1 MRAKSGY
8 SINTEIDVNTTSARV
23 AAIYLGVLGAAVFIV
38 QPGFVQGLVANLG
51 FSEQEAG
58 YIASAEQWGIAVTC
72 VAMALGLHRAGW
84 RRLLRASV
92 LLFVVGNLASMTWPG
107 FLPLAGSRFAA
118 GLGAGGLI
126 SLTFTI
132 LGLTRHPDRNF
143 GLLITAVLSYGA
155 VGLWLVPILLASI
168 GMQGILLFFTVFS
181 ASGWFAIG
189 YLPASGVLGAQLA
202 AATSL
207 STALRWVAVVAMFAF
222 FLAEG
227 SVWAYLFL
235 MGLEAGVAEQQV
247 ADSLTLSQI
256 LGIGGALLTVMLGSR
271 LGRSLP
277 LLLGIGGCAMSC
289 FFLFGSFSASVY
301 LAAVCLNNFAWNFV
315 HPYLLACMASF
326 DLSGR
331 IVMYAVAA
339 QMLGLAVGP
348 ALAATLLGF
357 TNYDAVLWMAVAF
370 FAVSYGL
377 IMLALRGHATT
388 EAQAA

>member
-1 MRAKSGY
+1 MAQPQPSVDA
-8 SINTEIDVNTTSARV
+8 DVNTSSALV

-58 YIASAEQWGIAVTC
+58 YVASAEQWGIALTC
-72 VAMALGLHRAGW
+72 VAMALGLHGVGW
-84 RRLLRASV
+84 RSLLRASV
-92 LLFVVGNLASMTWPG
+92 LLFTVGNIVSLIWQG
-107 FLPLAGSRFAA
+107 FLPLAGARFVA

-132 LGLTRHPDRNF
+132 LGLTRYPDRNF

-155 VGLWLVPILLASI
+155 IGLWLVPILLASI
-168 GMQGILLFFTVFS
+168 GMQGILVFFVVFS
-181 ASGWFAIG
+181 ASGWLFIA
-189 YLPASGVLGAQLA
+189 YLPASGGLQAQA
-202 AATSL
+202 MSDRSL
-207 STALRWVAVVAMFAF
+207 SSVLKLVAVVAMFAF

-256 LGIGGALLTVMLGSR
+256 LGIAGALLTVALGRR

-277 LLLGIGGCAMSC
+277 LLLGIGGCAVSC
-289 FFLFGSFSASVY
+289 LFLFGKFSASAY

-315 HPYLLACMASF
+315 HPYLLASMASF
-326 DLSGR
+326 DSSGR
-331 IVMYAVAA
+331 IVIYAVAA

-348 ALAATLLGF
+348 AFAATLLGF
-357 TNYDAVLWMAVAF
+357 TNYDAVLWMAIAF
-370 FAVSYGL
+370 FIVSYGL
-377 IMLALRGHATT
+377 IAFAVKSQSYVAEG
-388 EAQAA
+388 